1 MTIHPVMRAVAAGL
15 LGCAAGAAGQEIP
28 VHREYTRPIV
38 FTDDQ
43 GGTWMFAADAAGL
56 DAQRAL
62 KNAQAQ
68 AALLGKETLFDITFG
83 KSGAAL
89 LAPARA
95 APVSLPGP
103 AERPRREDGDADRNW
118 LSQSLALPGLGQTS
132 TNAAAAAISAGD
144 DESDWGWLADAV
156 SGRGPDVNRGAD
168 ELLKEEDQDLSESA
182 AALQDMAKTFSGRDG
197 ESTRPEREPVSA
209 EPLTAA
215 AFPDPANQTPA
226 TTPEA
231 AAWGG
236 GPAAGRAWGGRRES
250 EPATVQDGWSV
261 PAAASMDQTR
271 KVLDELSAGFRP
283 DFAAMRNSLLGGGSA
298 PAWGGNPVQPAAATA
313 GTGLAWPGGAS
324 SARLGPDMAPAGRNS
339 SAWQGGWT
347 GQNAGMGLSGGFG
360 GAAVPVTPPAVS
372 SDRRGSPR
380 PDISSGG
387 TKPGWY

>member
-15 LGCAAGAAGQEIP
+15 LGCAAGAAGREIP

-43 GGTWMFAADAAGL
+43 GGTWMFAAEAAGL

-62 KNAQAQ
+62 KSAQAKE
-68 AALLGKETLFDITFG
+68 ALLGRETLFDITFG

-103 AERPRREDGDADRNW
+103 AERSRRDDGAADRNW
-118 LSQSLALPGLGQTS
+118 LSQSLTLPGLGQTS

-144 DESDWGWLADAV
+144 EESDWGWLADAV
-156 SGRGPDVNRGAD
+156 SGRSPEMDGRAD
-168 ELLKEEDQDLSESA
+168 EMLADENQDMSDSA
-182 AALQDMAKTFSGRDG
+182 AALQDMAKSFAGRDG
-197 ESTRPEREPVSA
+197 ESARPEREPASA

-215 AFPDPANQTPA
+215 AFPDPANLV
-226 TTPEA
+226 PEAPA

-236 GPAAGRAWGGRRES
+236 GPAAAREWGGRQEAAS
-250 EPATVQDGWSV
+250 AAA
-261 PAAASMDQTR
+261 PAAWSGPAIAGMDQTR
-271 KVLDELSAGFRP
+271 RVLDELSAGFRP
-283 DFAAMRNSLLGGGSA
+283 DFTAMRDSLIGSGAA
-298 PAWGGNPVQPAAATA
+298 PAWGGSPAQPAAA
-313 GTGLAWPGGAS
+313 AS
-324 SARLGPDMAPAGRNS
+324 GRLRPDTPPAGRNP

-347 GQNAGMGLSGGFG
+347 GQSPGLGFADGFG
-360 GAAVPVTPPAVS
+360 GGTMPVVPPAVPA
-372 SDRRGSPR
+372 DRRGSPR

>member
-15 LGCAAGAAGQEIP
+15 LGCAAGAAGREIP

-38 FTDDQ
+38 FTDHR
-43 GGTWMFAADAAGL
+43 GGTWMFAAEAAGL

-62 KNAQAQ
+62 KSAQAKE
-68 AALLGKETLFDITFG
+68 ALLGRETLFDITFG

-118 LSQSLALPGLGQTS
+118 LSQSLTLPGLGQTS

-144 DESDWGWLADAV
+144 EESDWGWLADAV
-156 SGRGPDVNRGAD
+156 SGRSPEMDGRAD
-168 ELLKEEDQDLSESA
+168 EMLADENQDMSDSA
-182 AALQDMAKTFSGRDG
+182 AALQDMAKAFAGRDG
-197 ESTRPEREPVSA
+197 ESARPERESA
-209 EPLTAA
+209 AADPLTAA
-215 AFPDPANQTPA
+215 AFPDPANLA
-226 TTPEA
+226 PEAPA

-236 GPAAGRAWGGRRES
+236 GPAAAREWGGRREAAS
-250 EPATVQDGWSV
+250 ATA
-261 PAAASMDQTR
+261 PAAWSGPAIAGMDQTR

-283 DFAAMRNSLLGGGSA
+283 DFTAMRDSLIGSGAA
-298 PAWGGNPVQPAAATA
+298 PAWGGSPAQPAAAVST
-313 GTGLAWPGGAS
+313 
-324 SARLGPDMAPAGRNS
+324 RLRPDTPPAGRNP

-347 GQNAGMGLSGGFG
+347 GQSPGMGFADRFG
-360 GAAVPVTPPAVS
+360 GGTAPVVPSAVPAE
-372 SDRRGSPR
+372 RRGSPR